1 MHDYPIILFLA
12 ILTLAYGL
20 ISRVSERMPITAPMI
35 FVTVGIAV
43 GPLGLGWF
51 DSTLEDSVIRLVA
64 EITLV
69 SILFVEASTIDLK
82 ALLRERDLS
91 IRLLCIGLPLTM
103 ILSTFAAA
111 ALFPEMSWWLL
122 ALMAFMLSPTDA
134 ALGQAVV
141 TSERV
146 PPTIRRAIA
155 TESGLNDGL
164 VLPPILICMAA
175 LGAGASHVE
184 VEGPSYWTA
193 FIAAQLLLGP
203 LAGSLVGWVGGF
215 AVDYCATR
223 ALMSPTFQRLAAVCL
238 AVVAWA
244 LAEEIGGN
252 GYIAAFVGGLLLG
265 IRHESV
271 RERVQDYAEAEGEQL
286 TLFVFLVFGLAMVP
300 TFIDLWTWES
310 WLYALLCLTVLRMLP
325 VFLSLFGSP
334 LSAGDRLFVGWFGPR
349 GIASVLYL
357 EMVVLDLGAGG
368 MDQMLGVVVL
378 TVLLSVFLHGL
389 SAVPLTRLYG
399 QGAAPAPPVLTERS
413 GAQN

>member
-12 ILTLAYGL
+12 SLTLAYGL
-20 ISRVSERMPITAPMI
+20 VSRVSERAPVTAPMV
-35 FVTVGIAV
+35 FVAVGIGV

-51 DSTLEDSVIRLVA
+51 DVTFDDSVIRLVA

-82 ALLRERDLS
+82 ALIRERDLS
-91 IRLLCIGLPLTM
+91 IRLLCVGLPLTM
-103 ILSTFAAA
+103 VVSTLAAA
-111 ALFPEMSWWLL
+111 PLFPDMGWWLL

-146 PPTIRRAIA
+146 PPTIRRTIA

-175 LGAGASHVE
+175 LSAGTGEDQDAT
-184 VEGPSYWTA
+184 YWSE

-203 LAGSLVGWVGGF
+203 LAGGFVGWAGGIV
-215 AVDYCATR
+215 VDFCATR

-244 LAEEIGGN
+244 FAEQIGGN

-265 IRHESV
+265 IRHEPV
-271 RERVQDYAEAEGEQL
+271 RERVQEYAEAEGQQL
-286 TLFVFLVFGLAMVP
+286 TLFVFLVFGLVMVP
-300 TFIDLWTWES
+300 AFTDLWTWQS
-310 WLYALLCLTVLRMLP
+310 WVYALLCLTALRMVP
-325 VFLSLFGSP
+325 VFLALLGTP
-334 LSAGDRLFVGWFGPR
+334 LGRGDRLFIGWFGPR

-357 EMVVLDLGAGG
+357 EMVVLDLGTTGFEP
-368 MDQMLGVVVL
+368 MLSVVVL

-399 QGAAPAPPVLTERS
+399 AGSNPAPPVLTERP
-413 GAQN
+413 GTPD